1 MGYCKGL
8 EDRLKEVESHIGE
21 VVAGREIINGWVN
34 TVTYEDGTYRSRG
47 MYVLKCKSCG
57 RLKYL
62 VSSELAAF
70 KKPCRCAKRHFVPQ
84 TTDEELVKSY
94 VGKMIAGTR
103 EIVDISKDGRGLYI
117 AVCECHVCGK
127 TSNVILRDAIR
138 LNMEGP
144 QCQHEFTWRGTEN
157 IKFQSD
163 PRTSTL
169 YAMWKRMNYIVRD
182 PDRYRPGTYRFPG
195 ISVCDEWAMADDVTD
210 FRPLINFI
218 DWAYNNGFDPSKMVG
233 YNRSCMQLRR
243 YDATGPYSPENCYFY
258 RINGQTY

>member
-84 TTDEELVKSY
+84 TTDEELAKSY

-103 EIVDISKDGRGLYI
+103 EIVDISKDGRGLYS
-117 AVCECHVCGK
+117 G
-127 TSNVILRDAIR
+127 LRMPCLWED
-138 LNMEGP
+138 
-144 QCQHEFTWRGTEN
+144 F
-157 IKFQSD
+157 
-163 PRTSTL
+163 
-169 YAMWKRMNYIVRD
+169 KRHS
-182 PDRYRPGTYRFPG
+182 P
-195 ISVCDEWAMADDVTD
+195 
-210 FRPLINFI
+210 
-218 DWAYNNGFDPSKMVG
+218 
-233 YNRSCMQLRR
+233 RR
-243 YDATGPYSPENCYFY
+243 YSIEYGGTPMPARVHVARN
-258 RINGQTY
+258 